1 MADEISLD
9 DNVLK
14 AVREGHK
21 IEAIKLLREKENLGL
36 KEAKEII
43 DRYAESQQPA
53 ISRRSGNQESVFRR
67 ALPFIWLA
75 CALYLAY
82 SYFGIGQ

>member
-1 MADEISLD
+1 MADDITLD
-9 DNVLK
+9 ENVLK
-14 AVREGHK
+14 AARAGRK

-43 DRYAESQQPA
+43 DRCTEPQEPA
-53 ISRRSGNQESVFRR
+53 NLRNNTDKESVFRR

-82 SYFGIGQ
+82 SYFGLGQ

>member
-1 MADEISLD
+1 MSDEITLD
-9 DNVLK
+9 ENVLK

-43 DRYAESQQPA
+43 DRYTDAQQPG
-53 ISRRSGNQESVFRR
+53 ISRRSGNQESVLRR

-82 SYFGIGQ
+82 SYFGIEQ